1 MSLLKQLMRM
11 YGLDLIIGLDW
22 ETYWANDYRLGKKW
36 PTTEYVTSE
45 RFKPHMC
52 SIQHHNWTKA
62 RVLSPAQV
70 NSWKHGINWS
80 RTGILA
86 HHAHFDGLIASHHFG
101 IKPKFYFDTLSM
113 ARALMPIHVSKS
125 LDPLCKALG
134 LQGKVGS
141 DILVDTKGKR
151 DLTRAEYKLMASYAG
166 NDIEQTWL
174 AFFKMAPYLP
184 LEEFDLIDSTVKM
197 YAQPSVLIDEEKM
210 RLVTANE
217 VDRKDKLFTAAKSL
231 KSDLSR
237 NEPFIAKLNALGID
251 TPMKISPKAKKL
263 MASEDY
269 VPTHEDMVPALS
281 KQDQEFKDLLKHPNA
296 KVRMLVE
303 ARFAA
308 KSANLE
314 KKSTR
319 LAERSTLGAVPIYL
333 NYSGAKTHRWS
344 GADGVNMQNMD
355 RGSGMR
361 KAIHAPK
368 GHVLIIADQA
378 QIEARFNAWFSGQTD
393 KVEAFRAKK
402 DVYKLGAADI
412 YHKHIS
418 EITPEERFVGK
429 TCIAEGTLVLC
440 DGGWKPIETVTT
452 GDLLWDGENWV
463 RHCGLANN
471 GLRETQQVCGVW
483 LTPDH
488 KIFTGETWLRADQLL
503 CDTSTQSQASAYA
516 AASLPSQVM
525 SSALKASARSS
536 CVVNAAGQ
544 STHSTGT
551 IFGSSTVRA
560 AMYALRAQLVKSAT
574 GCTQRLCRT
583 MNTAR
588 DCLIGL
594 LRPSLDATA
603 QAAGSTQTMV
613 DAVSLYA
620 TSGATTARRFSATC
634 SSFRAGMNRL
644 AKWTGLTTTSDTSRG
659 TSASLRAQK
668 TRATSGAS
676 ENSKRK
682 LPVYDLLSSGPKNRF
697 TVKGDAGPLIVHNC
711 ELGLG
716 YQAGGPRLGAM
727 LRIGQFGPPVDIS
740 DRLATDIKDAW
751 RRANFAIVQGW
762 KETQSLIRSAFEG
775 KQRVEHKHGIVYEG
789 RGNVGYIH
797 HVPTGMSM
805 RFDGV
810 QVEGNGDLTYIS
822 EYRHNFA
829 APPYIARTKLYAGVE
844 CENRT
849 QFMARMSVA
858 ANIRTIKRALS
869 FTRLALTTHDEVLL
883 VCPIRRSDRA
893 LRDVVEIMQTPPSW
907 AEGMP
912 FGVDAHI
919 SEIYDK

>member
-1 MSLLKQLMRM
+1 MSLLKQLMKT

-70 NSWKHGINWS
+70 NSWKHGINWA
-80 RTGILA
+80 RTGVLA

-210 RLVTANE
+210 RLVTTNE
-217 VDRKDKLFTAAKSL
+217 VDRKDKLFAAAKSL
-231 KSDLSR
+231 KADLSR
-237 NEPFIAKLNALGID
+237 NEPFIAKLNALGIE

-269 VPTHEDMVPALS
+269 VPTHKDMVPALS

-402 DVYKLGAADI
+402 DVYKLGAANI
-412 YHKHIS
+412 YGKAL
-418 EITPEERFVGK
+418 EAITADERFVGK
-429 TCIAEGTLVLC
+429 TA
-440 DGGWKPIETVTT
+440 
-452 GDLLWDGENWV
+452 
-463 RHCGLANN
+463 
-471 GLRETQQVCGVW
+471 
-483 LTPDH
+483 
-488 KIFTGETWLRADQLL
+488 
-503 CDTSTQSQASAYA
+503 
-516 AASLPSQVM
+516 
-525 SSALKASARSS
+525 
-536 CVVNAAGQ
+536 
-544 STHSTGT
+544 
-551 IFGSSTVRA
+551 
-560 AMYALRAQLVKSAT
+560 
-574 GCTQRLCRT
+574 
-583 MNTAR
+583 
-588 DCLIGL
+588 
-594 LRPSLDATA
+594 
-603 QAAGSTQTMV
+603 
-613 DAVSLYA
+613 
-620 TSGATTARRFSATC
+620 
-634 SSFRAGMNRL
+634 
-644 AKWTGLTTTSDTSRG
+644 
-659 TSASLRAQK
+659 
-668 TRATSGAS
+668 
-676 ENSKRK
+676 
-682 LPVYDLLSSGPKNRF
+682 
-697 TVKGDAGPLIVHNC
+697 

-716 YQAGGPRLGAM
+716 YQAGGPRLGSM

-762 KETQSLIRSAFEG
+762 KETQNLIRQAFEG

-789 RGNVGYIH
+789 QGNVGFIH
-797 HVPTGMSM
+797 HIPTGMSM

-810 QVEGNGDLTYIS
+810 QVEPNGDLTYIS

-829 APPYIARTKLYAGVE
+829 APPYIERTKLYGGIEV
-844 CENRT
+844 ENRT
-849 QFMARMSVA
+849 QFIARMSVA

-919 SEIYDK
+919 SELYDK